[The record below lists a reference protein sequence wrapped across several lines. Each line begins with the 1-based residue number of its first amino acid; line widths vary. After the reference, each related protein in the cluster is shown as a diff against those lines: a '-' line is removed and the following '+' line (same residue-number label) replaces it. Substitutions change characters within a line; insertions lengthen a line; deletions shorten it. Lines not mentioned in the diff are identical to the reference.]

1 MNVTTQGIGHKVM
14 SVLMALVLAIG
25 LAPMV
30 PAGTAWAVDTEQES
44 WAAGTFKYNAT
55 ADEDGVYS
63 FEYTDSAV
71 TFAVDSVTDVYGN
84 ALTAGEDYTVGYY
97 KDANGDGEFGAG
109 EGQTGEADGAAKA
122 GAAPSEPGDY
132 FLVVF
137 KGKVQLPTGVAG
149 AQGQGIAYKEQA
161 FTIEEPEATSIKD
174 AVLYVVNGDDPS
186 DISNTRIEYTGEDI
200 KFGTADG
207 NLNLAVNGKPLD
219 PNTDFTAS
227 VSQNNVSTY
236 PHNAGTYQAVFSG
249 NESAGYTDTVYTT
262 ITVNKVD
269 LNNADV
275 SIVDQQWG
283 GSAKTIDG
291 SVAYINGRVVKDDDP
306 ATNDWQFSVGKDV
319 TYTITDYQG
328 VGASGTPT
336 QIVGAGHYAVE
347 VTATDDAA
355 NVTGSKTV
363 EFDVV
368 TDLVSD
374 FSYTKNEGEDTA
386 KKNTFAD
393 WNASKLVFDTSK
405 GEAFDAESI
414 AVGPDGSELKAEA
427 YDVVVTKDG
436 QEVTSFA
443 EPGDYVATV
452 KVKVGENYAQGGT
465 GILNFRVIDGRIAA
479 DSVFVAVN
487 GKNIPGTGSAVK
499 AATYTGEAIVPA
511 VAVKCGDET
520 LTAGT
525 DYTVSYEK
533 KGTDGEWAA
542 VESIVDAGVYRV
554 VVESDGYDMPT
565 SGVDFTFEVGK
576 VVITGY
582 RAVQQEFGGETG
594 IIYTGSAITP
604 AIQYTDGTVDEAGEV
619 VYKDLDASLYTLTY
633 KQKVTEGSTVTYPE
647 VDAADVVGPGSN
659 FIAIVELTEDAAVNY
674 TAPTAQYA
682 DEAYFNIIERV
693 TYYDVLA
700 SDWFVDVVYQ
710 ATGLEYMSGYVNTDD
725 GKGGRFFLPNAAINR
740 AEIAQVLY
748 NMAGGKIGSVSGQP
762 GFDDVADT
770 WTWAYQAIN
779 FVTDAEIMTGYGPEF
794 TSFGPGDNATR
805 EQIATVMYRY
815 AQLKGED
822 VSVADVE
829 ATLGTYADGDQVQDY
844 ARTAMA
850 WAVEHEV
857 MGVDTDVLR
866 PADNVSRAETAAIA
880 VRVQPERLVVQ

>member
-1 MNVTTQGIGHKVM
+1 MNVTTQSFGHKVL
-14 SVLMALVLAIG
+14 SVLMALVLVIG

-30 PAGTAWAVDTEQES
+30 SAEKAWAATDQES
-44 WAAGTFKYNAT
+44 WAAGTFEYNAT

-63 FEYTDSAV
+63 FEYTGSAV
-71 TFAVDSVTDVYGN
+71 TFAVDSVTDVHGN
-84 ALTAGEDYTVGYY
+84 VLTAGEDYTVGYY
-97 KDANGDGEFGAG
+97 KDSATVGTAGEFGYG
-109 EGQTGEADGAAKA
+109 DPITGESDGAAKA
-122 GAAPSEPGDY
+122 GAAPTEPGDY

-137 KGKVQLPTGVAG
+137 EGKIELPTGGQSGSALVHK
-149 AQGQGIAYKEQA
+149 AQK
-161 FTIEEPEATSIKD
+161 FTVEAPEATSIKD
-174 AVLYVVNGDDPS
+174 AVLYVVNGDDPN
-186 DISNTRIEYTGEDI
+186 DISNTHIEYTGSDI
-200 KFGTADG
+200 TFGTNDG
-207 NLNLAVNGKPLD
+207 QLNLAVNGKPLD
-219 PNTDFTAS
+219 PSKDFGAS
-227 VSQNNVSTY
+227 VTTFKD
-236 PHNAGTYQAVFSG
+236 AGTYNVEFAG
-249 NESAGYTDTVYTT
+249 NAPKYTDRVYTT
-262 ITVNKVD
+262 VTVNKID
-269 LNNADV
+269 LNTADV
-275 SIVDQQWG
+275 AIVDQKAAD
-283 GSAKTIDG
+283 AKIDG
-291 SVAYINGRVVKDDDP
+291 TKTYIDGRVVSG
-306 ATNDWQFSVGKDV
+306 TNGWGF
-319 TYTITDYQG
+319 TNLEYTIVDYQG
-328 VGASGTPT
+328 VGASGTPE
-336 QIVGAGHYAVE
+336 QIVGAGHYTVE
-347 VTATDDAA
+347 VAATDDAV
-355 NVTGSKTV
+355 NITGSTTV

-374 FSYTKNEGEDTA
+374 FSYTKNEGKDDETEDT
-386 KKNTFAD
+386 FAN
-393 WNASKLVFDTSK
+393 WNANKLVFDASK

-465 GILNFRVIDGRIAA
+465 GILNFRVIKGAVEEA
-479 DSVFVAVN
+479 EVFVAVD

-520 LTAGT
+520 LAAGT

-647 VDAADVVGPGSN
+647 VDAADVVGPGSD
-659 FIAIVELTEDAAVNY
+659 FIAIVELTEDAAVNH
-674 TAPTAQYA
+674 TAPTAPYA
-682 DEAYFNIIERV
+682 DEAYFNIIESV
-693 TYYDVLA
+693 GYYDVLA
-700 SDWFVDVVYQ
+700 GDWFVDVVYQ
-710 ATGLEYMSGYVNTDD
+710 ATDLKYMTGYVDTGDA
-725 GKGGRFFLPNAAINR
+725 KGRFFLPNAAINR

-829 ATLGTYADGDQVQDY
+829 ATLGAYADGDQVQDY

-866 PADNVSRAETAAIA
+866 PADDVSRAETAAIA
-880 VRVQPERLVVQ
+880 VRVQPESLVIQ